1 MPKARRRSAHSG
13 ERFEDM
19 ALPDELIGVLA
30 DQGLERAFEIQSAIL
45 PDALAGRDVLA
56 RAETGSG
63 KTLAFTLAMAS
74 RFRGRK
80 MHRKRPLGVVLVP
93 TRELAVQVVDTIHPF
108 ARAVGMK
115 AQLVAGGMNIEKQ
128 ADAINRGVGIVV
140 ATPGRLI
147 DLAERGALQLDLVES
162 TVVDEA
168 DHMADLG
175 FLPDVRDILAAIP
188 MGTQK
193 MLFSATLDGQVEEI
207 VDSFLVD
214 PVSHETTPVTAA
226 VTTMDHHV
234 LAIEPSAKRSV
245 TAQLGAREGRT
256 LMFTRTQLGA
266 ERVAQELLEV
276 GVRAA
281 ALHGNKQQG
290 LRINV
295 LAGFREG
302 AYPVLVATDVAAR
315 GLHIDDVT
323 MVVHVDPS
331 DDLKEYVHRSG
342 RTARAGA
349 TGVVVTLAL
358 PHQVAKT
365 RSIVAGAGVEAT
377 WADVASAEEPAL
389 EQLGGQAPAGTPAE
403 DPAQVKYKGAPRKL
417 DIQRTGGADARRA
430 EERRANEERRASWEE
445 EPETEGPRGG
455 GRGGRGGSAA
465 GGRAAGGRA
474 GGGRAAGDRGTGA
487 GGAGSR
493 TRGARG
499 DAGAEESRQAGPRSG
514 GGRTVGGR
522 RGQRTAEAAGR
533 DAQDRGRGRGGAGRD
548 GAGERGGQ
556 TGGRGGKGGTGG
568 TAGGRGSKGGPGKG
582 GARGSSGAPSRSPRR
597 GGGR

>member
-1 MPKARRRSAHSG
+1 MPKARRSSARRS

-19 ALPDELIGVLA
+19 ALPDELLGVLA
-30 DQGLERAFEIQSAIL
+30 EQGLESAFEIQSVIL

-108 ARAVGMK
+108 ARAVGIK

-128 ADAINRGVGIVV
+128 ADAVARGVSIVV

-147 DLAERGALQLDLVES
+147 DLAERGALQLDLVET
-162 TVVDEA
+162 TVIDEA

-175 FLPDVRDILAAIP
+175 FLPDVSDILAAIP

-193 MLFSATLDGQVEEI
+193 MLFSATLDGQVEQI

-226 VTTMDHHV
+226 VATMDHHV
-234 LAIEPSAKRSV
+234 LAIAPTAKREV

-266 ERVAQELLEV
+266 ERVAQELVEV
-276 GVRAA
+276 GIGAA

-290 LRINV
+290 LRTNV

-331 DDLKEYVHRSG
+331 DDVKEYVHRSG

-349 TGVVVTLAL
+349 TGSVVTLAL
-358 PHQVAKT
+358 PHQLAKT
-365 RSIVAGAGVEAT
+365 RNVLAGAKVEPT
-377 WADVASAEEPAL
+377 WIDDVDSAEVPAL
-389 EQLGGQAPAGTPAE
+389 AELGGRTPAGEPAE
-403 DPAQVKYKGAPRKL
+403 DPATVKYKGAPRKL
-417 DIQRTGGADARRA
+417 DLGRRGRGGADAGKA
-430 EERRANEERRASWEE
+430 EERRANEERRASWED
-445 EPETEGPRGG
+445 PESAEDGARSGQGGARSGQRGARSGQHSARQGQGQAQGQARRGG
-455 GRGGRGGSAA
+455 GRGRDGAAPEERSRQDGARSAGGTGGRG
-465 GGRAAGGRA
+465 R
-474 GGGRAAGDRGTGA
+474 AGDRGRSAGTG
-487 GGAGSR
+487 R
-493 TRGARG
+493 
-499 DAGAEESRQAGPRSG
+499 AE
-514 GGRTVGGR
+514 
-522 RGQRTAEAAGR
+522 
-533 DAQDRGRGRGGAGRD
+533 DRGRSAGAGKGPAGTGKGQGRGR
-548 GAGERGGQ
+548 
-556 TGGRGGKGGTGG
+556 
-568 TAGGRGSKGGPGKG
+568 
-582 GARGSSGAPSRSPRR
+582 SGAPTRAPRRR
-597 GGGR
+597 GGR